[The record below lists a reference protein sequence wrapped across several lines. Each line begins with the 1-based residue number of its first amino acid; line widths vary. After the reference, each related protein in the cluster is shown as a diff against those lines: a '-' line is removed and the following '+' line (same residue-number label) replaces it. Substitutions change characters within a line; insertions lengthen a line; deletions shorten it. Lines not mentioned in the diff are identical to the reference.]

1 MSSPTHVSKDLNQ
14 RVPNR
19 GGGRGHG
26 HGCQTRRVSYPP
38 PRPIPPAASIQ
49 SLQDYAHGGGGVGV
63 RERNHGGDGVHGN
76 VDALAMH
83 RIHCQNIDPS
93 KIRAIRT
100 KLTESVSVSAPFW
113 QRTRKKEIKVREW
126 LTIILKKER
135 KGKNGG
141 VLDLFR
147 FGGF

>member
-19 GGGRGHG
+19 GGGGGPGHG
-26 HGCQTRRVSYPP
+26 RQTRRVSYPP

-49 SLQDYAHGGGGVGV
+49 SLQDYAHGGGGGGGD

-83 RIHCQNIDPS
+83 RIHCQNTDPS

-126 LTIILKKER
+126 LTII
-135 KGKNGG
+135 
-141 VLDLFR
+141 
-147 FGGF
+147 